1 MGRWAIHGTVHTVTD
16 CQYCTN
22 SYGCYL
28 NCNHSTSVFKSSSI
42 LCATSIEFQ
51 ANILSCKL
59 LLKDGETVQYGRSEP
74 IIIEIALE
82 TLRKGDVGLNAAS
95 RAYPL

>member
-1 MGRWAIHGTVHTVTD
+1 
-16 CQYCTN
+16 
-22 SYGCYL
+22 
-28 NCNHSTSVFKSSSI
+28 
-42 LCATSIEFQ
+42 
-51 ANILSCKL
+51 LSCKL